1 MSDAGVPHLAPEAFT
16 DRARDVADVLTRYW
30 KSLESR
36 PVTPDVKPGDVL
48 RDLPASPPESPS
60 PDDDSWSGV
69 LDDVERLILPAL
81 THWQSPNFFA
91 YFPANASAPAMLAEL
106 LSAGLGVQGMLWA
119 TSPACTELEIRMMDW
134 LAEAIGLPDR
144 FRFDRPGSVG
154 GGVIQGTASE
164 STLTALVAARA
175 RIIRSFTENSTG
187 VPDDLE
193 SRLTVYTSTQAHSSV
208 IKAAMVAGVAR
219 HADDRR
225 RIRLIETDE
234 RCRLRPDRLR
244 EAMLADSKAG
254 LIPAFVSA
262 TVGTTATTAIDP
274 IAQIADAIKSVAA
287 IASMDDTSFAMPW
300 LHVDAAHAGAACV
313 CPEYRH
319 LLHGIDRA
327 DSLCFNPHKW
337 LLTNF
342 DCDAFWVADRR
353 TLTDALSITPE
364 YLRNAASEAGTIEFR
379 DWHVPLGRRFRSLKL
394 WFVMRHY
401 GLDGLRQHIR
411 EHIRLAQ
418 HFESL
423 LRADNRFE
431 IVQERT
437 LNLVCFRLRGEG
449 AESDA
454 ANKRLLDA
462 INATRRIFLTH
473 AVLPNEARPA
483 AGRLFLRMCIA
494 SPATHESH
502 VNDAWDLIRSLV

>member
-1 MSDAGVPHLAPEAFT
+1 MSDAGVPHLAPEAFP
-16 DRARDVADVLTRYW
+16 DRARDVADLLTRYW
-30 KSLESR
+30 ESLESR
-36 PVTPDVKPGDVL
+36 PVTPDMKPGDLL
-48 RDLPASPPESPS
+48 RDLPSAPPETPS
-60 PDDDSWSGV
+60 REDDSWSG
-69 LDDVERLILPAL
+69 LLGDVERLILPAL

-144 FRFDRPGSVG
+144 FRFDRPDSVG

-175 RIIRSFTENSTG
+175 RIIRSHAENSTN
-187 VPDDLE
+187 VPDNLE

-208 IKAAMVAGVAR
+208 IKAAIVAGIAR

-234 RCRLRPDRLR
+234 RSRLRPDRLR
-244 EAMLADSKAG
+244 EAMLADIQDG

-274 IAQIADAIKSVAA
+274 IAEIADAIKTVTETTSTSAA
-287 IASMDDTSFAMPW
+287 TPPKPW
-300 LHVDAAHAGAACV
+300 LHVDAAFAGAACV
-313 CPEYRH
+313 CPEFRH
-319 LLHGIDRA
+319 LLHGIDLV
-327 DSLCFNPHKW
+327 DSVCFNPHKW

-342 DCDAFWVADRR
+342 DYDAFWVADRR
-353 TLTDALSITPE
+353 ALTDALSITPE
-364 YLRNAASEAGTIEFR
+364 YLRNAASDAGTIEFR

-401 GLDGLRQHIR
+401 GLEGLRRHIR
-411 EHIRLAQ
+411 EHVRLAQ
-418 HFESL
+418 HFESHV
-423 LRADNRFE
+423 RADDRFE
-431 IVQERT
+431 VVQERT

-454 ANKRLLDA
+454 INKRLLDA
-462 INATRRIFLTH
+462 INATRRVFLTH
-473 AVLPNEARPA
+473 AVLPKEARPA
-483 AGRLFLRMCIA
+483 GGRFFLRMCIA
-494 SPATHESH
+494 SPATRDHH
-502 VNDAWDLIRSLV
+502 VADAWTLIQSLV